1 MVIEGSVFPPMT
13 NERIL
18 IMKRILFCISLRF
31 IMASFFVHVTL
42 SEPVVKFFMKFSNI
56 EEVAWFL
63 IVWFLIV
70 EWLFTLVV
78 TTDLT
83 NLFFKNDSENNEP
96 KYQAKR
102 PDDVNESALVK
113 GSLDSGISTPVDLHK
128 LVFRKTLFN
137 YYNTKYLGPYN
148 YSSGEECVKDA
159 VLDAA
164 KGRHLK
170 NEEINAIT
178 NEIKGYL
185 DHSALTHSNP
195 PLLAEWLDYTYK
207 CLEKMERDYDFNR
220 L

>member
-1 MVIEGSVFPPMT
+1 
-13 NERIL
+13 
-18 IMKRILFCISLRF
+18 MKRILFCISLRF
-31 IMASFFVHVTL
+31 IMALFFVHVTL

-56 EEVAWFL
+56 EKVAWFF
-63 IVWFLIV
+63 IVWFFIVLGFLIV

-78 TTDLT
+78 ITDLA

-96 KYQAKR
+96 KHQAKR

-113 GSLDSGISTPVDLHK
+113 GSLDSGISTPVDLHEF
-128 LVFRKTLFN
+128 VFRKALFN
-137 YYNTKYLGPYN
+137 YYNTKYLGPNN

-178 NEIKGYL
+178 NEIMGYL
-185 DHSALTHSNP
+185 DHSALTQSNP

-207 CLEKMERDYDFNR
+207 CLEEINAAKVN
-220 L
+220 

>member
-42 SEPVVKFFMKFSNI
+42 SEPVVKFFMKFSNNI

-70 EWLFTLVV
+70 EWFFTLVV
-78 TTDLT
+78 TTDFA

-102 PDDVNESALVK
+102 PDDVNESVLVK
-113 GSLDSGISTPVDLHK
+113 GSLDSGISTPVDLHEV
-128 LVFRKTLFN
+128 VFKKALFN

-207 CLEKMERDYDFNR
+207 CLEEINAAEVN
-220 L
+220 